1 MSAHNSDHY
10 QLILYVGN
18 TNSIGVYDDTEY
30 GLRLA
35 TNKLG
40 EYIMDLLK
48 IRKNLSVL
56 QCMIYRIP
64 RNFKIEFPDYKYVI
78 FDGEDY
84 LNDNIEYRKMF
95 DRNEDLLLQ
104 RNSRR
109 EIDSDEDSM
118 YSEREEEVED
128 EEEEEESESDIEIQ
142 VEEKEE
148 EEGGIEG
155 GEEKS

>member
-1 MSAHNSDHY
+1 MSAHNPDHY

-40 EYIMDLLK
+40 EYIMELLK

-84 LNDNIEYRKMF
+84 LNDHIVHRNMF
-95 DRNEDLLLQ
+95 DHNENLLLQ

-118 YSEREEEVED
+118 YSEREEDGEED
-128 EEEEEESESDIEIQ
+128 EEEEESESDIEIQ

-148 EEGGIEG
+148 EEGIEG